1 MNAAA
6 RDARELDD
14 AATVH
19 AAREGVVHALAPLAA
34 SPLDE
39 QAAVQMRQALAKAT
53 SPKVREALR
62 RLVATPRATGG
73 ASRPLLT
80 AVPSTAGRE
89 PGAAHQAPVR
99 SDARPCQPSDNCAA
113 GGVA

>member
-6 RDARELDD
+6 RDASELDD

-39 QAAVQMRQALAKAT
+39 QAAAQMRQALAKAT
-53 SPKVREALR
+53 SPRVREALR
-62 RLVATPRATGG
+62 RLVATPRATG
-73 ASRPLLT
+73 ASRPLLA
-80 AVPSTAGRE
+80 AVPLTAGRE
-89 PGAAHQAPVR
+89 PGAAHQAPV
-99 SDARPCQPSDNCAA
+99 SADARPCQPSDNCAA

>member
-1 MNAAA
+1 MNVT
-6 RDARELDD
+6 AREVRELTD

-39 QAAVQMRQALAKAT
+39 QAAARMRQALAKAT
-53 SPKVREALR
+53 SPGVREALR
-62 RLVATPRATGG
+62 RLVATPPRRPQRPPLSAVLSTTGG
-73 ASRPLLT
+73 DSGT
-80 AVPSTAGRE
+80 
-89 PGAAHQAPVR
+89 
-99 SDARPCQPSDNCAA
+99 ARPTPTTPAPGLRQSTPELA

>member
-1 MNAAA
+1 MTATA
-6 RDARELDD
+6 REARELTD

-39 QAAVQMRQALAKAT
+39 QAAAQMRQALAKAT
-53 SPKVREALR
+53 SPRVREALR
-62 RLVATPRATGG
+62 RLVATPPR
-73 ASRPLLT
+73 SSQRPALV
-80 AVPSTAGRE
+80 AVPSTAGGGGQDR
-89 PGAAHQAPVR
+89 PAQATPVPDP
-99 SDARPCQPSDNCAA
+99 SQPSTGPA